1 MKTQFV
7 LATLAA
13 VGASAVTAG
22 AATFSPKPFQ
32 GSDTLFDLTN
42 AAIDPGLL
50 HNQSAGGVTGL
61 GVGTSG
67 DYQGGGSGAGEG
79 AMTAATGATQLTA
92 PMSKMLTKQTC
103 ALPSTAGSFT
113 HASGIA
119 IALDAV
125 DLYSAT
131 NAGASSACNGTADG
145 QDAGL
150 NYGPSG
156 STAGGPYNN
165 WTDMLALLYGGLDK
179 STKTVDCNSAKRQA
193 LVANWSNLFE
203 NGCTNGVSTCTTGT
217 LKFGANNQT
226 LAQAAGTTSPP
237 LWHAFRRDDNSGTSD
252 AFASLIGLGTLFDK
266 TTGGTVI
273 LSSIGVSSSA
283 LFGFGVSPYCNAMN
297 WDSRTAVNNHC
308 TAGANK
314 QFLGPGGVE
323 QGDGVHKVPPP
334 GTWGS
339 NPDPS
344 TADGVIAQPTS
355 FQDNDPIRRPCVG
368 RSTFVGVTSSP
379 AEEVCNTDGTLG
391 VVIPIPPVDWIPA
404 TYPTGGIGGAA
415 RTAYNEEA
423 CDTWQTGDNM
433 AAFECVVG
441 KLTFSTQC
449 ANGDHTLAGNCWF
462 PFNTAQNTSL
472 CEADPSFQAPVTV
485 APPSGDARIYN
496 LFITDGNLDY
506 SMSTVTAA
514 ATSTYNGSFPFGGA
528 FARIHSQLPLW
539 NTADATTKGLT
550 CKNGDA
556 TDQIGCLVQADP
568 CSIGYAGDNG
578 KSWGSRVTPAVA
590 SGNDALRVSKV
601 YPNSSTVQGG
611 QYFLWRKVYYNSSA
625 GFDQAGLANTDMLA
639 LGQYESNEATA
650 VALAGGYGFFTFGHS
665 PNGGANKPFCE
676 DFNEQL
682 IGARNAGTACGDG
695 GTANLNA
702 CAFNLNA
709 QDAGTNTAIPSAT
722 RGLTANIPAEN
733 SGNTNPTAATTSTVC
748 GNGIKE
754 AFEDCDDGM
763 LNGTSGDTCSA
774 TCRTVFP

>member
-1 MKTQFV
+1 MKTSLV
-7 LATLAA
+7 LATLVAA
-13 VGASAVTAG
+13 GASAVTAG

-50 HNQSAGGVTGL
+50 HNQSTGGVTGL
-61 GVGTSG
+61 GIGTTG

-79 AMTAATGATQLTA
+79 AMTAATGATQLTS
-92 PMSKMLTKQTC
+92 PMSKMLTATTC
-103 ALPSTAGSFT
+103 SLPADAGNGFT
-113 HASGIA
+113 HATGIA

-125 DLYSAT
+125 DIYSAT
-131 NAGASSACNGTADG
+131 NAGASAACNGTADNT
-145 QDAGL
+145 DAGL
-150 NYGPSG
+150 NYGPSVAD
-156 STAGGPYNN
+156 AGGPYNN

-179 STKTVDCNSAKRQA
+179 STKTLDCNSAKRQA
-193 LVANWSNLFE
+193 LVANWGNLFE
-203 NGCTNGVSTCTTGT
+203 NGCSNGVTTCTTGT
-217 LKFGANNQT
+217 MKFGATSQT
-226 LAQAAGTTSPP
+226 LKAAAGTANPP

-252 AFASLIGLGTLFDK
+252 AFASLIGLGTLFNAA
-266 TTGGTVI
+266 GTN
-273 LSSIGVSSSA
+273 LGSDGVSSAA
-283 LFGFGVSPYCNAMN
+283 LSGFGVSPYCNAMN
-297 WDSRTAVNNHC
+297 WDARTSVNNHC
-308 TAGANK
+308 IAGANL
-314 QFLGPGGVE
+314 QFLGPGGVDE
-323 QGDGVHKVPPP
+323 GDGVHKLPPP

-344 TADGVIAQPTS
+344 TANGVIAQATS

-391 VVIPIPPVDWIPA
+391 VVIPIPPVDWIPS

-415 RTAYNEEA
+415 RTAYNEQA

-472 CEADPSFQAPVTV
+472 CETDPSFQAPVTV

-496 LFITDGNLDY
+496 LFVTDGNLDY
-506 SMSTVTAA
+506 SMATITAA
-514 ATSTYNGSFPFGGA
+514 KTASYNGSFPFGGA

-539 NTADATTKGLT
+539 DTANASTKGQI

-568 CSIGYAGDNG
+568 CSVGYAGDNG
-578 KSWGSRVTPAVA
+578 KTWGQRVTPVVA
-590 SGNDALRVSKV
+590 SGNDALRVANI
-601 YPNSSTVQGG
+601 YPTATTVQNGS
-611 QYFLWRKVYYNSSA
+611 YFLWRKVYYNSSA
-625 GFDQAGLANTDMLA
+625 GFDQPGLSNTDWLA
-639 LGQYESNEATA
+639 VGQYESNETTA
-650 VALAGGYGFFTFGHS
+650 VALAGGYGFFAFGHS

-682 IGARNAGTACGDG
+682 IGTRNPTSKCADG
-695 GTANLNA
+695 GANLNA

-709 QDAGTNTAIPSAT
+709 QQPSSNTAIPSANL
-722 RGLTANIPAEN
+722 GLTAPIPAETD
-733 SGNTNPTAATTSTVC
+733 GGTDPTLAKTSTVC

-754 AFEDCDDGM
+754 AFEDCD
-763 LNGTSGDTCSA
+763 NGLSNGASGNGCSA
-774 TCRTVFP
+774 TCRLVFP